1 MHEKT
6 LILPIANQIEK
17 MSKDFFSRVTI
28 RYGEYSG
35 LTPSTIIAELRILLP
50 NHADELESIKFQ
62 LTEGKINCLDCDYTG
77 KGGNVYAEPIS
88 HHEIIVECPSCASS
102 TTVITDGRDLD
113 IFTS

>member
-17 MSKDFFSRVTI
+17 MSKVFFSRITI

-35 LTPSTIIAELRILLP
+35 LTPNTIITELSILLP
-50 NHADELESIKFQ
+50 NHVDELENIKFQ
-62 LTEGKINCLDCDYTG
+62 LIEGKINCLDCDYSG
-77 KGGNVYAEPIS
+77 KGGTVFTDPIS
-88 HHEIIVECPSCASS
+88 HHEIIVECPKCGSS
-102 TTVITDGRDLD
+102 TTIITDGRDLD